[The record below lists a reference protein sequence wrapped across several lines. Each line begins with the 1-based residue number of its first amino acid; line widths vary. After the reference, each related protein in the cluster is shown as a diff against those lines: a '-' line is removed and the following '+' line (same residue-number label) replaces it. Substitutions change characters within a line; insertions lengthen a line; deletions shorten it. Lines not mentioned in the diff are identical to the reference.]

1 MKGETSMR
9 QIVFCIALCALAATQ
24 TARGGAYEFTGEVDN
39 KWGTAGNWRVAS
51 AGAQQTAVPSGGHNL
66 NFWPSAK
73 MAQSFADNPIV
84 EIDGTYSTTWKLHV
98 RKFGTESAPVVFK
111 ADTDAHGVTAGNA
124 RDLDAT

>member
-1 MKGETSMR
+1 MR

-24 TARGGAYEFTGEVDN
+24 TARGGSYEFTGEVDN

-51 AGAQQTAVPSGGHNL
+51 AGAQQTEVPSGGHNL

-84 EIDGTYSTTWKLHV
+84 EIDFSIV
-98 RKFGTESAPVVFK
+98 
-111 ADTDAHGVTAGNA
+111 
-124 RDLDAT
+124 